1 MTFAWT
7 GVVVLLEGE
16 GAKVGPE
23 AGDGLVAG
31 DGVPDGL
38 VAGDGDPDGLVA
50 GDGDQD
56 GLVAGPDVLGLPLG
70 VDELL
75 GGEVVELGLELVV
88 EVLWDS
94 NCCS

>member
-16 GAKVGPE
+16 GAEVGPE

-38 VAGDGDPDGLVA
+38 VAGDGDP
-50 GDGDQD
+50 D

-94 NCCS
+94 SCCS

>member
-1 MTFAWT
+1 MIFAGT

-16 GAKVGPE
+16 GAEVGPE
-23 AGDGLVAG
+23 
-31 DGVPDGL
+31 
-38 VAGDGDPDGLVA
+38 AGDGDPDGLVA
-50 GDGDQD
+50 GDGDPD

-94 NCCS
+94 SCCS

>member
-1 MTFAWT
+1 MLIFAGT
-7 GVVVLLEGE
+7 GVVVLVEGE
-16 GAKVGPE
+16 GAEVGPE
-23 AGDGLVAG
+23 AGDG
-31 DGVPDGL
+31 DPDGL

-50 GDGDQD
+50 GPD
-56 GLVAGPDVLGLPLG
+56 VAGVPDEGEPVLGLPLG

-75 GGEVVELGLELVV
+75 GGGVVELRLELVV

>member
-16 GAKVGPE
+16 GAEVGPE
-23 AGDGLVAG
+23 
-31 DGVPDGL
+31 
-38 VAGDGDPDGLVA
+38 AGDGDPDGLVA
-50 GDGDQD
+50 GDGDPD

-94 NCCS
+94 SCCS